1 VKDNIRAEMTM
12 TAINHNWW
20 VRAGNR
26 TVTFVFDTDPGWYSG
41 RQYQAG
47 KPVEPERR
55 RMLVTVWRND
65 PDQPGWPDITW
76 EQFVGAELFSGQRNT
91 FDCGTT
97 DPVVARNW
105 LIDFGHKPGCPRT
118 GHLEPTK

>member
-1 VKDNIRAEMTM
+1 VNDDDRAGLTLA
-12 TAINHNWW
+12 AINHNWR

-26 TVTFVFDTDPGWYSG
+26 TVTFIFDRD
-41 RQYQAG
+41 
-47 KPVEPERR
+47 PERR
-55 RMLVTVWRND
+55 MMLVTVWQNN

-76 EQFVGAELFSGQRNT
+76 EQFVGAELFSGERNK

-105 LIDFGHKPGCPRT
+105 LVDFGRKRVSKS
-118 GHLEPTK
+118 GHPQPTKETGETNE